1 MAPVIIELKK
11 HSEIFQTRVCVTAQ
25 HREMLDQVLKLFDIV
40 PDTDLNLM
48 TKDQLL
54 PDLTSKVV
62 IEVSR
67 VLAEEKPDIL
77 LIQGDTTTV
86 MAASLAAFYQKIRVG
101 HVEAG
106 LRTKNIYYPFP
117 EEINRRL
124 TSVLTNYHFAPT
136 QTAKQSL
143 LSEGVSSGQIFV
155 TGNPVIDALHLIL
168 EKPQPEEVKKVIE
181 SSGVSADGKK
191 LILVTAHRRENFGQ
205 PFEDICSGL
214 KELAERNPDVS
225 IVYPVHLNPNVREP
239 VYKNLSNIKNIF
251 LIEPVDYDSMAHF
264 MKESYIILTDSG
276 GIQEEAPPLGKPVLV
291 LRDETERPEAVE
303 AGAAKIIGPHSA
315 AIVKET
321 EKLLKDPQEYKK
333 MAQTISPYG
342 DGKAAQRIADIIKD
356 LYPKNK

>member
-1 MAPVIIELKK
+1 MIKVLTIIGTRPEAIKMAPVIIELKK

-143 LSEGVSSGQIFV
+143 LSEGVSS
-155 TGNPVIDALHLIL
+155 A
-168 EKPQPEEVKKVIE
+168 
-181 SSGVSADGKK
+181 S
-191 LILVTAHRRENFGQ
+191 
-205 PFEDICSGL
+205 
-214 KELAERNPDVS
+214 
-225 IVYPVHLNPNVREP
+225 
-239 VYKNLSNIKNIF
+239 
-251 LIEPVDYDSMAHF
+251 DS
-264 MKESYIILTDSG
+264 
-276 GIQEEAPPLGKPVLV
+276 
-291 LRDETERPEAVE
+291 
-303 AGAAKIIGPHSA
+303 
-315 AIVKET
+315 
-321 EKLLKDPQEYKK
+321 
-333 MAQTISPYG
+333 
-342 DGKAAQRIADIIKD
+342 
-356 LYPKNK
+356 